1 MTATEQYT
9 KMIEDTD
16 RHLKSDEADII
27 KSLDAATR
35 ANVGAHFLNE
45 ALNNNIPIAA
55 TSCNIARKLWPEVK
69 DREAQLTM
77 GWSVLRPLVVAGI
90 VNRERESVRSSVKGS
105 STARANLFKKW
116 QDSKQNSKK
125 SGDWTSVMF
134 KTSESKKAQDFL
146 WKLFTEYDA
155 PLAEEDRNK
164 IYNYQPKE
172 WTSLYH
178 NDDENGVS
186 FGKLI
191 TRANKR
197 VKEHFHG
204 RKIKP
209 VLDAVNKLQS
219 TTFLIN
225 ESVLER
231 LEMDSKAIVDS
242 ILESAE
248 TNESGKSKKYE
259 FTQVITKA
267 RENVGKEVYSSIYLD
282 TRGRTYYGANYLN
295 RSGND
300 YAKAVL
306 MVTPE
311 EIGLDGWDALLI
323 AAVDFRAKSDS
334 VLGAQ
339 EKLSRAQKLE
349 IANEDLEEFL
359 AVANGASYMDAEE
372 KAQYLAVCI
381 DIRNADQMG
390 SDFTKYKSGTLLSRD
405 ASQSGPMLMG
415 IATQDENTMKYTN
428 VMESDERHDL
438 YEALGADMLKLLHNF
453 DAVDYDGSLDGAEIE
468 TVNDV
473 YTHSGAM
480 LNAKCKM
487 DFIKYFAENPTMVRK
502 WSKYPLMLFGY
513 SAEQWC
519 IANDLWDKFQH
530 KADWLTPVHTKFLA
544 DLYYEAAKTTIPA
557 VYQFM
562 EGLKE
567 LGRLVHSRKEDVLV
581 HAAYSNFPF
590 MQNYFNKETVKVQL
604 MGLRPADNGGK
615 KDKFTLC
622 LQVETESR
630 NYHKTRS
637 GTPANSV
644 HSIDSDLLKMVVN
657 KFPHDMATNHDAFFA
672 TPARIGELDVVLRE
686 CTLSLGTEYD
696 LLGNITK
703 NYNLNPEDLGI
714 KINPIHPQFNP
725 INNEYCYS

>member
-1 MTATEQYT
+1 MTATAQYQM
-9 KMIEDTD
+9 MIEDTD
-16 RHLKSDEADII
+16 RHLKSDEAEII

-45 ALNNNIPIAA
+45 ALNNGIPVAA

-77 GWSVLRPLVVAGI
+77 GWSVIRPLVMAGI
-90 VNRERESVRSSVKGS
+90 IDRERESARSVKGS

-134 KTSESKKAQDFL
+134 KTSESKKAQEFL

-164 IYNYQPKE
+164 IYNHKPQE

-178 NDDENGVS
+178 NDTENDIS

-191 TRANKR
+191 TRANKK
-197 VKEHFHG
+197 VGEHFHG

-219 TTFLIN
+219 TTFFIN

-231 LEMDSKAIVDS
+231 LEMDSKAIVES

-259 FTQVITKA
+259 FTQVISRA

-306 MVTPE
+306 MVQPE
-311 EIGLDGWDALLI
+311 EIGIEGWDALLI
-323 AAVDFRAKSDS
+323 AAVDFRAKE
-334 VLGAQ
+334 AQ
-339 EKLSRAQKLE
+339 DKLSREQKLE
-349 IANEDLEEFL
+349 IANNDLEEFL
-359 AVANGASYMDAEE
+359 SVANGGDYMEANE

-381 DIRNADQMG
+381 DIRNADNMG

-415 IATQDENTMKYTN
+415 IATQDANTMKYTN
-428 VMESDERHDL
+428 VMESKDRYDL
-438 YEALGADMLKLLHNF
+438 YEALGADMLNLLHNLET
-453 DAVDYDGSLDGAEIE
+453 VEYDGSLEGVGID

-473 YTHSGAM
+473 YTHADM
-480 LNAKCKM
+480 LKAKSKR
-487 DFIKYFAENPTMVRK
+487 DFVKYFAENPTMVRK

-530 KADWLTPVHTKFLA
+530 KVEWLTPVHTKFLA
-544 DLYYEAAKTTIPA
+544 DLYYDAAKTTIPA

-567 LGRLVHSRKEDVLV
+567 LGRLVHARKEDVLV

-590 MQNYFNKETVKVQL
+590 MQNYFKKETVKVQL
-604 MGLRPADNGGK
+604 MGKKPADNEGK

-622 LQVETESR
+622 LQVETENR

-703 NYNLNPEDLGI
+703 NYNLTPEDLGI

-725 INNEYCYS
+725 MNNEYCYS

>member
-1 MTATEQYT
+1 MTATQQYQM
-9 KMIEDTD
+9 MIEETD
-16 RHLKSDEADII
+16 RHLKSDEAEII

-45 ALNNNIPIAA
+45 ALNNGVPVAA

-69 DREAQLTM
+69 DREAQLTI
-77 GWSVLRPLVVAGI
+77 GWSVLRPLVMAGI
-90 VNRERESVRSSVKGS
+90 IDRERESARSVKGS
-105 STARANLFKKW
+105 STARANLFKQW

-164 IYNYQPKE
+164 IYNHKPQE

-178 NDDENGVS
+178 NDTKNDIS

-191 TRANKR
+191 TRANKK
-197 VKEHFHG
+197 VGEHFHG

-219 TTFLIN
+219 TTFFIN

-231 LEMDSKAIVDS
+231 LEMDSKAIVES

-259 FTQVITKA
+259 FTQVISKA

-306 MVTPE
+306 MVQPE
-311 EIGLDGWDALLI
+311 EIGIEGWDALLI
-323 AAVDFRAKSDS
+323 AAVDFRAKE
-334 VLGAQ
+334 AQ
-339 EKLSRAQKLE
+339 DKLSREQKLE
-349 IANEDLEEFL
+349 IANNDLEEFL
-359 AVANGASYMDAEE
+359 AVANGGDYMEANE

-381 DIRNADQMG
+381 DIRNADNMG

-415 IATQDENTMKYTN
+415 IATQDANTMKYTN
-428 VMESDERHDL
+428 VMESKDRYDL
-438 YEALGADMLKLLHNF
+438 YEALGADMLNLLHNLET
-453 DAVDYDGSLDGAEIE
+453 VEYDGSLEGVGID

-473 YTHSGAM
+473 YTHADM
-480 LNAKCKM
+480 LKAKSKR
-487 DFIKYFAENPTMVRK
+487 DFVKYFAENPTMVRK

-530 KADWLTPVHTKFLA
+530 KVEWLTPVHTKFLA
-544 DLYYEAAKTTIPA
+544 DLYYDAAKTTIPA

-567 LGRLVHSRKEDVLV
+567 LGRLVHARKEDVLV

-590 MQNYFNKETVKVQL
+590 MQNYFKKETVKVQL
-604 MGLRPADNGGK
+604 MGKRPADNEGK

-622 LQVETESR
+622 LQVETENR

-703 NYNLNPEDLGI
+703 NYNLTPEDLGI

-725 INNEYCYS
+725 MNNEYCYS